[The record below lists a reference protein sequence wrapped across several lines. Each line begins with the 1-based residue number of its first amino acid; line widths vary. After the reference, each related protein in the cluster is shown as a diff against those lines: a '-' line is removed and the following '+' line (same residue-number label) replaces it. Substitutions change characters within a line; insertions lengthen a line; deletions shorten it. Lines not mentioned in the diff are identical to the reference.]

1 MTTRQ
6 VALIG
11 GAVGLVLSIAT
22 LVFLAWGVPAVL
34 LSGDLDWIHVLW
46 PSSRMLVVGWRT
58 TTVGILIT
66 LYAVAINCLTYAAMG
81 MGLRVILQS
90 LGGRM
95 KGQSIQ

>member
-1 MTTRQ
+1 
-6 VALIG
+6 
-11 GAVGLVLSIAT
+11 
-22 LVFLAWGVPAVL
+22 
-34 LSGDLDWIHVLW
+34 
-46 PSSRMLVVGWRT
+46 MLVVGWRT